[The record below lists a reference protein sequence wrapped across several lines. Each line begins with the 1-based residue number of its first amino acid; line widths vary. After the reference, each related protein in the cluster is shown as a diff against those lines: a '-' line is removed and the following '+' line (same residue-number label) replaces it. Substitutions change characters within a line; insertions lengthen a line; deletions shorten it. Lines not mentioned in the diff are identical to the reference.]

1 MASAKAQFE
10 VHVSNDTFKFNAAHF
25 VAYENYRER
34 LHGHNYRVSVRLLGE
49 RQNPSPGSTTRI
61 LGVDG
66 YLMDFTNV
74 KKVTK
79 HVCQQL
85 NEHFLCPM
93 YSNVLNVTSK
103 TVNST
108 PYIQLDCVMDGTQ
121 FLFPEQDCVLLPIVH
136 ATAEEL
142 AIYIFCEIIHQLRA
156 SYLLQ
161 RNVHAMEIT
170 IAEAVGQEAVF
181 RHPIPTEESSSWPL
195 DVREFIMTGSI
206 VPMPCLSL
214 PTIRTESM
222 TLVEDSVQFN
232 DQDGCKHCSVP
243 NCQGSSLDL
252 FSEQLQRI
260 VDAINDGSIRRS
272 HSGERPVTVNDLQ
285 QMLKGSED

>member
-1 MASAKAQFE
+1 MATVNPQFE

-49 RQNPSPGSTTRI
+49 RSPSSGSRAI
-61 LGVDG
+61 LGPDG

-85 NEHFLCPM
+85 NEHFICPM
-93 YSNVLNVTSK
+93 YSNVLKITTK
-103 TVNST
+103 TVKSVS
-108 PYIQLDCVMDGTQ
+108 YIQLECSMDGTQ

-142 AIYIFCEIIHQLRA
+142 AIYIFCEIIHQMDA

-161 RNVHAMEIT
+161 RNVHTMEIT
-170 IAEAVGQEAVF
+170 IAEAIGQEAVF
-181 RHPIPTEESSSWPL
+181 RHPIPTDASSSWPL
-195 DVREFIMTGSI
+195 DVREFIMTGTI

-214 PTIRTESM
+214 PGIRTESM
-222 TLVEDSVQFN
+222 EPVEDVAPSGVARCNQCHAPC
-232 DQDGCKHCSVP
+232 DH
-243 NCQGSSLDL
+243 GSSLDV
-252 FSEQLQRI
+252 FSAQLQRI
-260 VDAINDGSIRRS
+260 ADAINRGTLLNCPISDQ
-272 HSGERPVTVNDLQ
+272 PVTLNDLQ
-285 QMLKGSED
+285 QLLVEMKEVDA

>member
-1 MASAKAQFE
+1 MATANPQFE

-49 RQNPSPGSTTRI
+49 RKVASAAI
-61 LGVDG
+61 LGPDG

-85 NEHFLCPM
+85 NEHFICPM
-93 YSNVLNVTSK
+93 YSNVLKITTK
-103 TVNST
+103 TLNSVS
-108 PYIQLDCVMDGTQ
+108 YIQLECTMDGTQ

-142 AIYIFCEIIHQLRA
+142 AIYMFCEIIHQMDA

-161 RNVHAMEIT
+161 RNVHTMEIT
-170 IAEAVGQEAVF
+170 IAEAIGQEAVF
-181 RHPIPTEESSSWPL
+181 RHPIPTDAASSAWPL

-206 VPMPCLSL
+206 VPMPCVSF
-214 PTIRTESM
+214 PPIRTESM
-222 TLVEDSVQFN
+222 EPGEDAAPSNGARCNNCLVPCD
-232 DQDGCKHCSVP
+232 H
-243 NCQGSSLDL
+243 GSSLDA
-252 FSEQLQRI
+252 FSAQLQRI
-260 VDAINDGSIRRS
+260 ADAINQGTLEKSHASI
-272 HSGERPVTVNDLQ
+272 TVNDLQ
-285 QMLKGSED
+285 QLLTETKIADT